1 MHIENKDKPYKSI
14 PISEIQ
20 SIVYGLSSSNLR
32 KRYKNLNEKN
42 LNSPWLFMSLMMN
55 KRSID
60 FYFDNEETL
69 CTWYYGLWFFI
80 KTNRLPIKS
89 PCISQ
94 FVLRKTKLKLIQ
106 KLKEIA
112 EKDEKNPNKS
122 LLILTQLN
130 NYIINNELGFQS
142 LTFIQVL
149 LLYRKIKEK
158 QGI

>member
-1 MHIENKDKPYKSI
+1 
-14 PISEIQ
+14 
-20 SIVYGLSSSNLR
+20 
-32 KRYKNLNEKN
+32 
-42 LNSPWLFMSLMMN
+42 MN

-60 FYFDNEETL
+60 FYFDNEESL
-69 CTWYYGLWFFI
+69 SSWYYGLWFYI
-80 KTNRLPIKS
+80 KKNRLNVKA

-112 EKDEKNPNKS
+112 ERDEKNPNKS

-130 NYIINNELGFQS
+130 NYITNNEMGFQS

-149 LLYRKIKEK
+149 LLFRKIKEK